1 MSNTTDR
8 PFATAKPRLASSA
21 KSPPPS
27 TTTPTPKDQDLPYE
41 EREIRN
47 RAARM
52 LENEEML
59 LLLSRQRHEV
69 KTHITP
75 TQAAFWTRIYCEARA
90 AGLKDET
97 LKFDCTM
104 DVSEERD
111 SNKAGTKSPATK
123 GTARVVSGSRKN
135 NGSPLNSKRDKDRGR
150 EGGRRS
156 IGSAR

>member
-1 MSNTTDR
+1 MSSRTIDR
-8 PFATAKPRLASSA
+8 PFATAKPRLSSGA
-21 KSPPPS
+21 KSPPA
-27 TTTPTPKDQDLPYE
+27 TTTPKDQDLPYE

-59 LLLSRQRHEV
+59 LLLSRQRHESV
-69 KTHITP
+69 L
-75 TQAAFWTRIYCEARA
+75 QTRIYCEARA

-111 SNKAGTKSPATK
+111 SNKS
-123 GTARVVSGSRKN
+123 
-135 NGSPLNSKRDKDRGR
+135 
-150 EGGRRS
+150 
-156 IGSAR
+156 

>member
-1 MSNTTDR
+1 MSSSTIDR
-8 PFATAKPRLASSA
+8 PFATAKPRLSSGA
-21 KSPPPS
+21 KPPPAA
-27 TTTPTPKDQDLPYE
+27 TVTTPKDQDLPYE

-59 LLLSRQRHEV
+59 LLLSRQRHESV
-69 KTHITP
+69 L
-75 TQAAFWTRIYCEARA
+75 QTRIYCEARA

-111 SNKAGTKSPATK
+111 SNKSGTKSPATK
-123 GTARVVSGSRKN
+123 GTARVVSGSSKN
-135 NGSPLNSKRDKDRGR
+135 AGSPLNSKRDKDRGR
-150 EGGRRS
+150 DGGRRS
-156 IGSAR
+156 TGSAR